1 MSGWLLWLLG
11 LLGLALFFAA
21 LVRQWTQ
28 AFRMALH
35 PVVGPVHPVRMT
47 VLVPARNEAGR
58 ITLVL
63 QDLAAQVPAP
73 PDEVIVVDDASED
86 GTLAQARSMATR
98 WPALRVL
105 ALHGAHGK
113 KAALEAGMAE
123 ATHPVVLFTDA
134 DVRSG
139 PGRVAAFER
148 AWASTSPD
156 LLLGPV
162 FLREAHGVWGWFQRE
177 EQAVLLGVCA
187 GSALGGTALLANG
200 ANLAVRQG
208 VFAAMGG
215 YAADRQWASGD
226 DMFLLR
232 RVQRAS
238 GTVAFVAEPAA
249 AVEVEPAPTVTD
261 WMRQRLRWAGKLRA
275 YPAPG
280 AFAFGTLA
288 IGLPW
293 ALTAS
298 SVLALD
304 LRIGHDLGWSWA
316 LLLLGWAAW
325 LGPALGLVHL
335 AKEVQGLRHRPM
347 GSLLALLGMAFTAPF
362 IAAIAVA
369 VRPRWKGRRT

>member
-1 MSGWLLWLLG
+1 MNGWLLWLLG

-21 LVRQWTQ
+21 LIRQWTQ
-28 AFRMALH
+28 VFRMALR
-35 PVVGPVHPVRMT
+35 PVVGSMDPVRVS

-63 QDLAAQVPAP
+63 QDLAAQMPAP

-86 GTLAQARSMATR
+86 GTLAQARSMAAR
-98 WPALRVL
+98 WPVLRVL
-105 ALHGAHGK
+105 ALQGAQGK

-123 ATHPVVLFTDA
+123 AGHPVVLFTDA
-134 DVRSG
+134 DVRFG

-162 FLREAHGVWGWFQRE
+162 FLREAHGAWGRFQRE

-187 GSALGGTALLANG
+187 GSALSGTAVLANG
-200 ANLAVRQG
+200 ANMAVRRS
-208 VFAAMGG
+208 VFEAMGG

-232 RVQRAS
+232 RVQRA
-238 GTVAFVAEPAA
+238 GGRVAFVAAPDA
-249 AVEVEPAPTVTD
+249 AVEVEPASNMLG
-261 WMRQRLRWAGKLRA
+261 WLRQRLRWAGKLRA

-293 ALTAS
+293 ALAATTLVS
-298 SVLALD
+298 LD
-304 LRIGHDLGWSWA
+304 RRIGDDLGWSWA
-316 LLLLGWAAW
+316 LLLLGWSAW
-325 LGPALGLVHL
+325 LGPALGLIEV
-335 AKEVQGLRHRPM
+335 AKEAQGLRHRPI
-347 GSLLALLGMAFTAPF
+347 GTLVALFGMAFTAPF
-362 IAAIAVA
+362 LAAIAMV